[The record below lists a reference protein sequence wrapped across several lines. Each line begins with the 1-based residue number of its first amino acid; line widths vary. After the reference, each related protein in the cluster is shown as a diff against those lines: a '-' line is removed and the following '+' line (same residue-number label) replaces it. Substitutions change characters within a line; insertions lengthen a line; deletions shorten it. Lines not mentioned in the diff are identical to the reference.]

1 MLLANKRSTR
11 KPQRM
16 EDASTKNRPSKARRT
31 SSQEADGIAVLPE
44 GPGSQKGGGKPPPHE
59 VPEPP

>member
-1 MLLANKRSTR
+1 
-11 KPQRM
+11 M